1 MSMLSNL
8 ELIRRVPLFALL
20 TASQA
25 ESVAEAVVKRRF
37 KRGEIVVEQGSK
49 SNTLFIILTGR
60 VRVVTSDKRG
70 REVILATL
78 QPGDYIG
85 EMSLIDNEAH
95 SATVRAEV
103 QTDMLCLG
111 RAEFA
116 RCLPENSS
124 MAYAVMK
131 GLVQRLRQADR
142 KIESLALMDV
152 YGRVARSL
160 LEFAAPDREGLMVI
174 RDKISRQDIAKMV
187 GASREMVSR
196 VMKDLE
202 DRGFI
207 ETRDDGSMVV
217 KDRLTTLS

>member
-20 TASQA
+20 TANQA

-37 KRGEIVVEQGSK
+37 KRGELIVEQGEK

-78 QPGDYIG
+78 NPGDYIG
-85 EMSLIDNEAH
+85 EMSLIDNEPH

-103 QTDMLCLG
+103 QTDMLALG

-124 MAYAVMK
+124 MAYAILR
-131 GLVQRLRQADR
+131 GLVQRLRNADR
-142 KIESLALMDV
+142 QIESLALLDV
-152 YGRVARSL
+152 YGRVARTL
-160 LEFAAPDREGLMVI
+160 LDMAENDGDVKVI
-174 RDKISRQDIAKMV
+174 RNKVSRQDLAKVV

-202 DRGFI
+202 GRG
-207 ETRDDGSMVV
+207 MVQTQENGWV
-217 KDRLTTLS
+217 IIKEQLTG